1 MSFHAFL
8 FYRNEYIIVKNLTPI
23 LESLQDSSFKGAA
36 IFDEESLK
44 VQNFERQEK
53 LKFEITEQK
62 IFSYNFGIVSNAYTY
77 LNPIYLK
84 KIWQLVEGGFFK
96 LWFDREHN
104 YRSLAKEVE
113 EDKKVV
119 LTINHLGVGF
129 LIIFV
134 LLTISM
140 VIFFGEM
147 LVARIMKRFA

>member
-1 MSFHAFL
+1 M
-8 FYRNEYIIVKNLTPI
+8 TPI

-36 IFDEESLK
+36 VFDEATLK
-44 VQNFERQEK
+44 VQNFERQEN
-53 LKFEITEQK
+53 LKFEIIERK
-62 IFSYNFGIVSNAYTY
+62 IFSYNLGVATNAYSS

-129 LIIFV
+129 LIILV

-147 LVARIMKRFA
+147 LVARIMKRFV